1 MARPNFFCSI
11 EALEWLLEHEPKSER
26 DDIDLTVDLIEAPYL
41 FVYTSDAE
49 AWELKVMQRGELYDH
64 KSGSGVEKGSL
75 RVVKESGEGTGKTSD
90 PVLKDNMGA
99 FFEACRS
106 LSRYICDEQL
116 EPLYDGLD
124 PEEAGILLEAD
135 GGKLSARKVEGR
147 ERPEMMCDT
156 LFGGTV
162 LMRPYMEDFIERSE
176 MDMMDEDE
184 LTTAAEEGDESAMAR
199 LAQMYLNGED
209 EVAQDF
215 EKSAR
220 WLEKLAET
228 GNAVAQFNMGL
239 YSAKGCGVTR
249 DFAKA
254 AEWMRRAAE
263 NGNEDAPA
271 LAERYSKLAAVLS
284 PAEQGDAAAMAE
296 LAEGY
301 MSLGGSLDPFGPG
314 EDYKESLKL
323 AQKAVDAG
331 CAAGYWPLALAYEHG
346 RGVEQ
351 DDQKAVEYYQKG
363 AELGDPNCQ
372 HSYGCRLINGDG
384 VKKDA
389 AQALVLFERSAE
401 QGYALAYQ
409 ALAHMYETGEGVEP
423 DYDKAL
429 EYFEKACEAEP
440 NNAELLRHVGFQ
452 YTKLMEVDEAH
463 WLRGVQRAA
472 FWLRRAADLGDM
484 ASMHGADMY
493 EKILALHE
501 EGKIPAGTPMGDCMR
516 ILSDNGMPEEATPFS
531 PFAGPDWEEQWKQQR
546 EEYERKAAKEWLAA
560 HEKELDRGA
569 KIVFADKKFVFD
581 GTPDAELFEEVLAK
595 LAEKGGVR
603 RGAVSGKTDYLV
615 CDPRRAGESK
625 LRNLKEQRVK
635 GRCKDTKVVLA
646 EDFYRALGH
655 DPEPEIRVEESEA
668 APAAPDPKLN
678 AEAEAFLQTKK
689 RELEAVKRDW
699 NRATKGVREK
709 IMQLVKEGVRPEVSS
724 NRSGNT
730 IGIMLDFNADTS
742 KAEAYVEEVQKKI
755 DAIKRRINKAIR
767 EYDEKLTDL
776 NNRGAMPDTMEK
788 VISGMKRWATLERTL
803 SVDLGEDRKKGHPQ
817 LSAQSKAIIKKWTNG
832 SVAPAT
838 PEARVAWEEKKRR
851 EAEEREERKRREAER
866 KAREEAEKK
875 EQERKRRE
883 EQRKERERKIALR
896 DAAEERDR
904 EELDAFRPV
913 LAKYR
918 EQNAGLQERIAVNK
932 YTVAAL
938 REDGKVYAVK
948 RGPVDFGWQFQ
959 VDCWRDI
966 KAISA
971 GQNHMVGLRADGTV
985 VAVGLNKNGQCDVSE
1000 WENITAISAGN
1011 AHTVGLKADG
1021 TVVCA
1026 GVNRRRF
1033 SSWKNIVAITSGNYF
1048 VLGLRADG
1056 TAVAQGYQRMAGG
1069 ADQVSEWKDVVSIAA
1084 GDFAYGVRKDGTVV
1098 SSNPRG
1104 EDVESWTEVVKL
1116 VANDSHVAA
1125 LRADGTVRARD
1136 TPELDWRNIVDIDV
1150 SGHRLIGLRADGTAA
1165 FLEGFSVSSGRNAA
1179 KEVSN
1184 WSDLAAVRL
1193 GKNDVPIGLLKDG
1206 TFVGNTLMQKQKW
1219 KIFPPYPDEKPEAPV
1234 TCAQTTQTVSDGRPP
1249 RGGGAPVTR
1258 AQTTQTAQISQP
1270 ANTNQQQTKKDP
1282 KSIGSLLLV
1291 IGAIIIAI
1299 SAIGLFQPYRDN
1311 SAWCAPFLVGG
1322 FLFYIGYFTVKNQ
1335 KKK

>member
-1 MARPNFFCSI
+1 MARPNFFCSV
-11 EALEWLLEHEPKSER
+11 EALQWLLEHEPKSER

-41 FVYTSDAE
+41 FIYTSDAE

-162 LMRPYMEDFIERSE
+162 LMRPYMEDFMERSE

-184 LTTAAEEGDESAMAR
+184 LTTAAEEGD
-199 LAQMYLNGED
+199 
-209 EVAQDF
+209 
-215 EKSAR
+215 
-220 WLEKLAET
+220 
-228 GNAVAQFNMGL
+228 
-239 YSAKGCGVTR
+239 
-249 DFAKA
+249 
-254 AEWMRRAAE
+254 
-263 NGNEDAPA
+263 
-271 LAERYSKLAAVLS
+271 
-284 PAEQGDAAAMAE
+284 
-296 LAEGY
+296 
-301 MSLGGSLDPFGPG
+301 
-314 EDYKESLKL
+314 
-323 AQKAVDAG
+323 
-331 CAAGYWPLALAYEHG
+331 
-346 RGVEQ
+346 
-351 DDQKAVEYYQKG
+351 
-363 AELGDPNCQ
+363 
-372 HSYGCRLINGDG
+372 
-384 VKKDA
+384 
-389 AQALVLFERSAE
+389 
-401 QGYALAYQ
+401 
-409 ALAHMYETGEGVEP
+409 
-423 DYDKAL
+423 
-429 EYFEKACEAEP
+429 
-440 NNAELLRHVGFQ
+440 
-452 YTKLMEVDEAH
+452 
-463 WLRGVQRAA
+463 
-472 FWLRRAADLGDM
+472 
-484 ASMHGADMY
+484 
-493 EKILALHE
+493 
-501 EGKIPAGTPMGDCMR
+501 CMR
-516 ILSDNGMPEEATPFS
+516 ILSDNGMPEVATPFS

-595 LAEKGGVR
+595 LAKKGGVHR
-603 RGAVSGKTDYLV
+603 SAVSGKTDYLV

-646 EDFYRALGH
+646 EDFYRALGY

-699 NRATKGVREK
+699 NRATKGTREK

-755 DAIKRRINKAIR
+755 VAIKRRINKAIR

-776 NNRGAMPDTMEK
+776 NNRGAMPDTTEK

-838 PEARVAWEEKKRR
+838 PEARVVWEEKKRR
-851 EAEEREERKRREAER
+851 EAAEREERKRREAER
-866 KAREEAEKK
+866 KARKEAEKK
-875 EQERKRRE
+875 EQEHKRRE
-883 EQRKERERKIALR
+883 EQQKERERKIALR

-918 EQNAGLQERIAVNK
+918 EQNAGLQERIVVNK

-948 RGPVDFGWQFQ
+948 SPVDFGWQFQ

-1116 VANDSHVAA
+1116 VANGSHVAA
-1125 LRADGTVRARD
+1125 LRADGTVRDRD

-1165 FLEGFSVSSGRNAA
+1165 FLEGFSVSSGRNA

-1282 KSIGSLLLV
+1282 KSIGLLLLV